1 MLSRARSDGRRP
13 DLIKTQLA
21 AELRERILT
30 GELQPGQI
38 ISETQWAPKLGAA
51 QASVR
56 EALNLLV
63 SEGLVQKEPGRS
75 ARVTN
80 LTERDV
86 VQVYRVRAVMEGL
99 AARLAAEQ
107 RSDLSGLEN
116 AIEDMRSMAGR
127 GNLRGA
133 IEADL
138 TFHLLLS
145 EVSGNPFLIQ
155 QTRQL
160 VIPLFAFTLIRALVD
175 GKAAQAWVDA
185 ACDHQLILA
194 GIRSGDPLFAEQSTR
209 HVIGKFAAVAHDV
222 WASEKPLPGTQAG
235 LKLSGGRRWK

>member
-1 MLSRARSDGRRP
+1 VPFRAKSNGRGP

-21 AELRERILT
+21 VELRERILS

-38 ISETQWAPKLGAA
+38 ISETQWAPVLGAA

-75 ARVTN
+75 ARVTK

-86 VQVYRVRAVMEGL
+86 VQVYEVRAALEGL
-99 AARLAAEQ
+99 AARLAAEH
-107 RSDLSGLEN
+107 RADLSGLDN
-116 AIEDMRSMAGR
+116 AIEDMRSMAAC

-138 TFHLLLS
+138 TFHVLLS
-145 EVSGNPFLIQ
+145 ELSGNPFLARQ
-155 QTRQL
+155 SRQL
-160 VIPLFAFTLIRALVD
+160 LIPLFAFTLIRALVD
-175 GKAAQAWVDA
+175 GNAAQAWVDA
-185 ACDHQLILA
+185 ASDHQLIVS
-194 GIRSGDPLFAEQSTR
+194 GIRSGDPLFAEQSAR
-209 HVIGKFAAVAHDV
+209 HVIGKFAAIAHDV
-222 WASEKPLPGTQAG
+222 
-235 LKLSGGRRWK
+235 